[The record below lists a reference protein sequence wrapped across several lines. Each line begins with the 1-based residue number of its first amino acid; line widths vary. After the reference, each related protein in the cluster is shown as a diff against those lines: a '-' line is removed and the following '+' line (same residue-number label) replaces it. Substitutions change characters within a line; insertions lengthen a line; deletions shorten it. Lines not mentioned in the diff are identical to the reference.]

1 MEVFM
6 IDLKL
11 VNPISLNGDSV
22 YDFDLHLPIPTKSFI
37 LREVGVDL
45 TLATG
50 NEQQAD
56 ATLRFLSKTVMNVI
70 KDNVPSQAKINI
82 EYLIA
87 KSERHRRAFIDTV
100 AFLVLSV
107 RGKGIDV
114 LLNEGKGTLDSIS
127 RMARLQAEANDL
139 LTHKY
144 DFFVEEVRVG
154 Y

>member
-1 MEVFM
+1 MEEYM
-6 IDLKL
+6 TDLKH
-11 VNPISLNGDSV
+11 VNPVSLNGDSV
-22 YDFDLHLPIPTKSFI
+22 YDFDLHLPIPTKSFV
-37 LREVGVDL
+37 LREVGIDL

-70 KDNVPSQAKINI
+70 KNNIPTQAKINI

-100 AFLVLSV
+100 AFLILSV
-107 RGKGIDV
+107 RGKGVDT

-139 LTHKY
+139 LVHKY
-144 DFFVEEVRVG
+144 DFFVEDIRG
-154 Y
+154 NY